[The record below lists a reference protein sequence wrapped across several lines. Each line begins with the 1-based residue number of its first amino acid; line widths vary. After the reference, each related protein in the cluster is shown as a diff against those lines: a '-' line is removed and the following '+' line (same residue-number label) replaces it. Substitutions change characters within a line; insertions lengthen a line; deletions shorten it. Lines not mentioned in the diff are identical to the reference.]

1 MSTISA
7 RPSRLMAA
15 LLLAAAWGC
24 GGNEPAAPTAAPP
37 SLATLRSITGRL
49 LGPDG
54 RSFCRTVPRDTTLVE
69 LLNPDFNGLNDLF
82 LDLRGVACPDNTFA
96 LGQELE
102 EAHLRVEL
110 PLSQDLGQLPWRSL
124 DVFPV
129 PPGGVNHAVHLAG
142 TALEGRVTLDGRP
155 LEGIGLN
162 VAYGFNPAYG
172 ATFLTSG
179 PDGRWVEFFGRSPAF
194 LDAGNRYFA
203 FGCSILGAT
212 LPQGLPAGPF
222 LFPSGRQ
229 NVSCRFGTAPSTLF
243 SHTATRLVVTPMP
256 GDIGGSFSG
265 ELLGQFGV
273 GWGIQFPIP
282 LGEAPLHADPLFS
295 QIFNGGLIV
304 GVPAQNGRPARVLTG
319 TNAGGELD
327 CGQTCRDLG
336 LDGVVTF
343 TPAGAR
349 GDRKNVTW
357 RYSDAGSGDAAGL
370 EVVQHSIDGLRPH
383 DYVLFRF
390 QLRNVGPS
398 TLTFYAGFFGDLDV
412 EFDAADD
419 RGATALDGRL
429 MYQVSEAETGIHV
442 GTELLGDVP
451 VTGNY
456 FYGPEQDPLSV
467 PDQIRALRG
476 QIRRRTAGPTDLR
489 YLHGVGPITL
499 ERRQARDFWL
509 AVVAGESRAQL
520 LDNAAA
526 ARDHVSRL
534 VSSALTDAGETG
546 RMVVT
551 HPVRTV
557 NKPVCKNCKLK

>member
-1 MSTISA
+1 MSTRSA
-7 RPSRLMAA
+7 GPSGLSA
-15 LLLAAAWGC
+15 LLLLAAWGC
-24 GGNEPAAPTAAPP
+24 GGAEPAAPTTAPT
-37 SLATLRSITGRL
+37 SLATLRTITGRL

-54 RSFCRTVPRDTTLVE
+54 RSLCRTVPADTSLVE
-69 LLNPDFNGLNDLF
+69 LLNPDFNGANDVF

-96 LGQELE
+96 VSQELA

-110 PLSQDLGQLPWRSL
+110 PLSQDLGHLPWRSL

-129 PPGGVNHAVHLAG
+129 PPGGVDHPVRLEG
-142 TALEGRVTLDGRP
+142 TALAGRVTLDGAP
-155 LEGIGLN
+155 LEGVGLN
-162 VAYGFNPAYG
+162 VNYDFNPGYG

-194 LDAGNRYFA
+194 LDAGNRYQA
-203 FGCSILGAT
+203 FGCGLLGAT
-212 LPQGLPAGPF
+212 LPEGLPAGGF
-222 LFPSGRQ
+222 LFPAGRR
-229 NVSCRFGTAPSTLF
+229 NLSCRFRTAPSTRF

-265 ELLGQFGV
+265 ELFGQFGV
-273 GWGIQFPIP
+273 GWGIQFPVP
-282 LGEAPLHADPLFS
+282 AGEAPQHADPVVS

-304 GVPAQNGRPARVLTG
+304 GVPAQNGRPARVLIG
-319 TNAGGELD
+319 TDAAGELA
-327 CGQTCRDLG
+327 CGATCRDLG

-343 TPAGAR
+343 TPTGAR

-370 EVVQHSIDGLRPH
+370 EVVQHSIDGIRPH

-390 QLRNVGPS
+390 QLRNTGPE
-398 TLTFYAGFFGDLDV
+398 TLRFYAGFFGDLDV
-412 EFDAADD
+412 EFDPFDD

-429 MYQVSEAETGIHV
+429 MYQVSEAETGTLV

-456 FYGPEQDPLSV
+456 FFGPEQDPLSV

-476 QIRRRTAGPTDLR
+476 QIQRRTAGPTDLR

-499 ERRQARDFWL
+499 GHQQARDFWL
-509 AVVAGESRAQL
+509 AVVAGETRAQL
-520 LDNAAA
+520 LANAAA
-526 ARDHVSRL
+526 AREHVGRL
-534 VSSALTDAGETG
+534 TNSDVTDAGETV
-546 RMVVT
+546 RMAVT
-551 HPVRTV
+551 RPG
-557 NKPVCKNCKLK
+557 PASQPACKRCRPK